1 MSSYKTVEQTGTVRT
16 ALEDFGEI
24 EALKDE
30 MEEWQQNMEGTGL
43 ESTEKYSAVEAAY
56 ESLGEQFDTLT
67 QHGEDALEDESA
79 EQFMDD
85 TITWGE
91 HVQKRKGRAT
101 ARWARA
107 SNSVAA
113 VTAAIDHVEEFYE
126 KRQEEWLKLPVVL
139 KAKVAADTENAARRD
154 AHAKAVREFFG
165 GDISEDALALVSV
178 MHKNSGSMGFGRE
191 FSENYLAGDL
201 AQYRGQKR
209 PAWDTEEMTLAH
221 AEVARL
227 LEEINEKQ
235 PKLVEVASTRRSGTL
250 KLRHWLLPKAEGQVH
265 FHAYLPDEMELQEI
279 PEWLSEMR
287 SAAEEVEA
295 VDFPGMFG

>member
-1 MSSYKTVEQTGTVRT
+1 
-16 ALEDFGEI
+16 
-24 EALKDE
+24 
-30 MEEWQQNMEGTGL
+30 
-43 ESTEKYSAVEAAY
+43 
-56 ESLGEQFDTLT
+56 
-67 QHGEDALEDESA
+67 
-79 EQFMDD
+79 
-85 TITWGE
+85 
-91 HVQKRKGRAT
+91 
-101 ARWARA
+101 
-107 SNSVAA
+107 VAA

-178 MHKNSGSMGFGRE
+178 MHGNSGRTGFGRE
-191 FSENYLAGDL
+191 FYQDHLSGDL
-201 AQYRGQKR
+201 AQHRGQRR
-209 PAWDTEEMTLAH
+209 PKWDTEEMTIAH
-221 AEVARL
+221 AEVERL
-227 LEEINEKQ
+227 LAEIEAAK
-235 PKLVEVASTRRSGTL
+235 PGLVEPQRRPGLL
-250 KLRHWLLPKAEGQVH
+250 KMKAWPLPKAEGRVH